1 MKYVTLALDILVAC
15 FAVFGFYGFI
25 RWIAGKLFAP
35 KNLLTALEV
44 LTPRQA
50 ECSEELIRDTLT
62 GYLSLPSGRLIVLTI
77 AELSEHPALLRAMNT
92 YGIDCYV
99 MEECQEEGAKE

>member
-1 MKYVTLALDILVAC
+1 MEYVILALDIVVAC
-15 FAVFGFYGFI
+15 FAVLGFYGFI

-50 ECSEELIRDTLT
+50 ECAEELIRDTLT
-62 GYLSLPSGRLIVLTI
+62 GYLSLPSGRLIVLTTP
-77 AELSEHPALLRAMNT
+77 ELFGHPALVRAVKT
-92 YGIDCYV
+92 YGLACYTV
-99 MEECQEEGAKE
+99 EDCQEVNEP